1 MINNQRPTRDPMITG
16 AGRGDLEDAMILNTW
31 RLAALMEEL
40 EPKSLTMIRSVNS
53 HSEMKTI

>member
-1 MINNQRPTRDPMITG
+1 MITG